1 MPGSILKVY
10 GKFKKDTT
18 KTLGMS
24 KKIVSIGN
32 GDKQLLSPNFF
43 NCGEFLRAS

>member
-10 GKFKKDTT
+10 GKFKKDTS
-18 KTLGMS
+18 KTLGVS

-32 GDKQLLSPNFF
+32 GDKHCLLTSLMSR
-43 NCGEFLRAS
+43 EFLRAS